1 MIDIKG
7 QVEFQA
13 SARLAVTSLQKE
25 EQLSRFLPS
34 DSTIVAT
41 GEHSFDFVI
50 EKDIGIVRV
59 KAAGTLTTEPTQTD
73 QELHFRAAAK
83 HLIGGSAVVDM
94 LISFKDEGPQCT
106 MSYAGTVSGT
116 GLLGAFLSQR
126 EEKVHRQLENTFK
139 AFGNRMEGIQRIV
152 TARRAEREAQ
162 T

>member
-13 SARLAVTSLQKE
+13 SARLAMTSLQKE

-59 KAAGTLTTEPTQTD
+59 KAAGTLTAEPTQTD
-73 QELHFRAAAK
+73 QELHFRA
-83 HLIGGSAVVDM
+83 V
-94 LISFKDEGPQCT
+94 
-106 MSYAGTVSGT
+106 
-116 GLLGAFLSQR
+116 
-126 EEKVHRQLENTFK
+126 
-139 AFGNRMEGIQRIV
+139 
-152 TARRAEREAQ
+152 ARVMPESW
-162 T
+162 